1 MKRHSGIGFALLAW
15 VLLNP
20 LSAQVAPAAKAAA
33 SAIDHALNAAAKV
46 SGRTLPQEAR
56 ILALRELDKA
66 ALKHGHQVL
75 DAARTG
81 GIELLEVAAKHG
93 DDVWTFSAKVPEAA
107 RLLATRSDELLPLTR
122 RIGTEVLEI
131 EAKNPGLAKKVVEHF
146 GDDAVKHLA
155 KNAPPEDIAKLA
167 GFAAKADTPATK
179 KLLFQ
184 NYLEGGTRFL
194 ARLPAKHI
202 LATGLAAS
210 MIIGTHQISDGI
222 QEGLITTA
230 KESPEVFADTVN
242 RLVLWLALP
251 FLIYFGGWAVIKL
264 LKVAKARN

>member
-1 MKRHSGIGFALLAW
+1 MNNLSKRLGFLCLVWALS
-15 VLLNP
+15 NP
-20 LSAQVAPAAKAAA
+20 LTAQVAPAAKAAA
-33 SAIDHALNAAAKV
+33 TAIDHALNAAAKV

-75 DAARTG
+75 DAARAG
-81 GIELLEVAAKHG
+81 GLELLEVAAKHG

-107 RLLATRSDELLPLTR
+107 RLLATRPHELLPLTR

-167 GFAAKADTPATK
+167 GFAAKADNPATK
-179 KLLFQ
+179 KLLLQ

-194 ARLPAKHI
+194 AKLPAKHI

-230 KESPEVFADTVN
+230 KESPEVFASTVD
-242 RLVLWLALP
+242 RLLFWLALP
-251 FLIYFGGWAVIKL
+251 FLIYFGSWAIMKLIKT
-264 LKVAKARN
+264 ARS

>member
-1 MKRHSGIGFALLAW
+1 MNNLSKRLGLLCLVWALS
-15 VLLNP
+15 NP
-20 LSAQVAPAAKAAA
+20 LTAQVAPAAKAAA
-33 SAIDHALNAAAKV
+33 TAIDHALNAAAKV

-75 DAARTG
+75 DAARAG
-81 GIELLEVAAKHG
+81 GLELLEVAAKHG

-107 RLLATRSDELLPLTR
+107 RLLAIRPHELLPLTR

-167 GFAAKADTPATK
+167 GFAAKADNPATK
-179 KLLFQ
+179 KLLLQ
-184 NYLEGGTRFL
+184 NYMEGG
-194 ARLPAKHI
+194 
-202 LATGLAAS
+202 
-210 MIIGTHQISDGI
+210 IGTHQISDGI

-230 KESPEVFADTVN
+230 KESPEVFASTVD
-242 RLVLWLALP
+242 RLLFWLALP
-251 FLIYFGGWAVIKL
+251 FLIYFGSWAIMKLIKT
-264 LKVAKARN
+264 ARS